1 MFPIVDSCSKI
12 VSQTN
17 LTERGYLA
25 HAFGTEFAVQILGF
39 LLFSLVIQRSRGVA
53 TISEPCWNPYKNRE
67 HREPMTLNAGG
78 GFGQLFGVGKSC
90 EWFLSI
96 AMFDYQRGIAVMNKI
111 WLCLHIW
118 SWRSGATKQLALSF
132 GKMEIALH
140 SSLVHTLCI
149 NVPVTSDNEQKPKRD
164 IWGSDSAKI
173 ESVTSHWWFVIFHS
187 LWSVSNH
194 PEKKYVSGKWIVDDL

>member
-53 TISEPCWNPYKNRE
+53 TISAPCWNPYKNRE

-118 SWRSGATKQLALSF
+118 SWRSHKAAGIELWQDGNSTAFIPCPHPLHQCACHKWQRTK
-132 GKMEIALH
+132 
-140 SSLVHTLCI
+140 T
-149 NVPVTSDNEQKPKRD
+149 
-164 IWGSDSAKI
+164 
-173 ESVTSHWWFVIFHS
+173 
-187 LWSVSNH
+187 
-194 PEKKYVSGKWIVDDL
+194 